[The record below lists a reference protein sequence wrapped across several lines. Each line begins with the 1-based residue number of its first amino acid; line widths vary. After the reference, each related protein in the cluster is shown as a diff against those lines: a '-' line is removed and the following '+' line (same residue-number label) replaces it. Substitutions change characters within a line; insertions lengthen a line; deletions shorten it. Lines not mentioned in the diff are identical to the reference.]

1 MVVTATYSDGST
13 VVTTDYNYT
22 PSGKLAVGDS
32 AVTITYTGS
41 DADSTLQPVT
51 QRITVTESSG
61 GEVILITTPL
71 PSPSPIVIKAE
82 FVTGVDGTVLCN
94 APVTVYE

>member
-32 AVTITYTGS
+32 ARNNHTYTGS
-41 DADSTLQPVT
+41 DQTA
-51 QRITVTESSG
+51 
-61 GEVILITTPL
+61 
-71 PSPSPIVIKAE
+71 
-82 FVTGVDGTVLCN
+82 LCSL
-94 APVTVYE
+94 